1 MIAGDFIVRYK
12 ELLNRQPENH
22 NVLVSERS
30 PFGKV
35 RIGGKWKRSTK
46 HRLIGTSFKKSAKSL
61 TDQIG
66 LVL

>member
-35 RIGGKWKRSTK
+35 RIGGNITK